1 MYIAQNT
8 GAYKNITTD
17 QSSAYRQE
25 AGIHQWYSQTSG
37 SANAAITLAE
47 RMRIGSDGAIT
58 HTMTGQNTTSID
70 TTNSDGPI
78 TLFKNNGTT
87 RGMIGNAEGIMNG
100 GTGNF
105 GIRTTADLLFSTG
118 GGTERMRIDASGKVG
133 IGTTPDAWKSTWS
146 ALDIGVS
153 GSLYAQDN
161 NTTGLANNLFF
172 TGSAWTHKN
181 TGATTFYQQSEGLH
195 LFYSNA
201 SQAAGATFSPTERMR
216 IDASGNVGIGNTIA
230 SSFHASANNLVIGSG
245 ASSDN
250 TGLTIYSN
258 ANASGSIHFADSTT
272 SADAYRGFIYYTH
285 GSNKL
290 GFGTNAVERF
300 SISGTG
306 TATFT
311 PLSGETVVIAR
322 DSAGPYFGVSSNHS
336 LRLITNNS
344 TRVTLSNSG
353 NVGIGTSN
361 PGGKLHVQMAHTATD
376 VTLANSNETL
386 VLGNSGTGNG
396 VYNAIKFG
404 GNQQDMYI
412 MSFNHNTAASRRMGF
427 FLGSVAGDAVTDERL
442 SILGNGNVGI
452 GTSAPA
458 ELLDVGGGLI
468 ADPTIRIDSASG
480 GDPRLIFDTGQ
491 ANRSAVIK
499 FHNQGS
505 GAGGFIDYH
514 HNGNKMNF
522 GSGSSSGVTM
532 TVNDGKVGI
541 GTSSPDGTLEVVG
554 SSAITSN
561 PTGIGLATYTP
572 HFTNGENGEVEL
584 TFQLIGTLSP
594 NDTIVFTY
602 EATSW
607 KAWWFDITMA
617 STDGLY
623 VAKAGGYNNNGP
635 GNNTVE
641 LAGASIASIAVTNSG
656 QHVIVTTTVN
666 GCTHP
671 GFKIR
676 FGCGGGEGHPKLS
689 RCKIVVNS

>member
-1 MYIAQNT
+1 
-8 GAYKNITTD
+8 
-17 QSSAYRQE
+17 
-25 AGIHQWYSQTSG
+25 
-37 SANAAITLAE
+37 
-47 RMRIGSDGAIT
+47 
-58 HTMTGQNTTSID
+58 
-70 TTNSDGPI
+70 
-78 TLFKNNGTT
+78 
-87 RGMIGNAEGIMNG
+87 
-100 GTGNF
+100 
-105 GIRTTADLLFSTG
+105 
-118 GGTERMRIDASGKVG
+118 
-133 IGTTPDAWKSTWS
+133 
-146 ALDIGVS
+146 
-153 GSLYAQDN
+153 
-161 NTTGLANNLFF
+161 
-172 TGSAWTHKN
+172 
-181 TGATTFYQQSEGLH
+181 
-195 LFYSNA
+195 
-201 SQAAGATFSPTERMR
+201 
-216 IDASGNVGIGNTIA
+216 
-230 SSFHASANNLVIGSG
+230 
-245 ASSDN
+245 
-250 TGLTIYSN
+250 
-258 ANASGSIHFADSTT
+258 
-272 SADAYRGFIYYTH
+272 
-285 GSNKL
+285 
-290 GFGTNAVERF
+290 
-300 SISGTG
+300 
-306 TATFT
+306 
-311 PLSGETVVIAR
+311 
-322 DSAGPYFGVSSNHS
+322 
-336 LRLITNNS
+336 
-344 TRVTLSNSG
+344 
-353 NVGIGTSN
+353 
-361 PGGKLHVQMAHTATD
+361 
-376 VTLANSNETL
+376 
-386 VLGNSGTGNG
+386 
-396 VYNAIKFG
+396 
-404 GNQQDMYI
+404 
-412 MSFNHNTAASRRMGF
+412 
-427 FLGSVAGDAVTDERL
+427 
-442 SILGNGNVGI
+442 VGI

-584 TFQLIGTLSP
+584 TFQLIGTLSA